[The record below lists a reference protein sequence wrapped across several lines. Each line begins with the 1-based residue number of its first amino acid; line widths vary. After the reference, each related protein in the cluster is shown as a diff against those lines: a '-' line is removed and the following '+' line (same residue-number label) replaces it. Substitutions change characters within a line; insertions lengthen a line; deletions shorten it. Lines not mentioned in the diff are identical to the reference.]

1 MAPGFAVLLESQ
13 LLNATD
19 KDFHGHRWD
28 KKIITLALHL
38 WAKLV
43 FDAVMNFYKIN
54 FSVHKFISID

>member
-1 MAPGFAVLLESQ
+1 MAPDFAVLLESQ

-19 KDFHGHRWD
+19 KDSHGRRWN

-43 FDAVMNFYKIN
+43 FDAFMNSYKIN
-54 FSVHKFISID
+54 FTEYKYV